1 MCIVC
6 VKIVSANSLNGTNA
20 KFTFR
25 ENESATFREV
35 KNKSE
40 QTSSYF
46 WYLLYSFSGNT
57 VIGKKK
63 FITFILWGS
72 IFPLSNLWPWPSMT
86 FLRSPLPTLSL
97 QGASQH
103 IEATFDQKSIRKQ
116 IKLNFSWLPFSL
128 FCIITES
135 LDVFESTGKP
145 INRWL
150 SIIFCKVL
158 MLSVCSAVEKNNGWG
173 DVWHDHHGWHYG
185 NSFADFWASTSIA
198 AVLRL
203 LHHAETMMLTFLLC
217 HMLGVSSSCTNPV
230 LYGFLNDNFVKA
242 GANTEISSNLKIPK
256 EY

>member
-1 MCIVC
+1 M
-6 VKIVSANSLNGTNA
+6 
-20 KFTFR
+20 
-25 ENESATFREV
+25 
-35 KNKSE
+35 
-40 QTSSYF
+40 
-46 WYLLYSFSGNT
+46 
-57 VIGKKK
+57 
-63 FITFILWGS
+63 WGL

-116 IKLNFSWLPFSL
+116 FKLNFSWLPFSL

-145 INRWL
+145 I
-150 SIIFCKVL
+150 IFCKVL
-158 MLSVCSAVEKNNGWG
+158 ILSVCSAVEKNNGWG

-242 GANTEISSNLKIPK
+242 GANTEIHIQQFENPERILNPTKNTKVKIFLLEIVWNYSTHHNDLRMVLQEIHKLCGPILPCTTT
-256 EY
+256 EGGAGHNTNNQVRNFPPTFCFIFI